1 MVLHLIIKSE
11 FSNRVK
17 QIIDENVTIIG
28 LHSRNAKSGDEDSV
42 SQLSSNM
49 GSQNGSSGILMEES
63 FTINLGA
70 QLKTMHNV
78 RLVVTDMLGFCH
90 YFDERYCAVVMHYE

>member
-1 MVLHLIIKSE
+1 MGSYKLLNYYPF
-11 FSNRVK
+11 FSNLIK
-17 QIIDENVTIIG
+17 QIIDENVTVSG
-28 LHSRNAKSGDEDSV
+28 SYSRNFTGGNEDTI
-42 SQLSSNM
+42 SQISSPNI
-49 GSQNGSSGILMEES
+49 SSLNGSSGILMEES

-90 YFDERYCAVVMHYE
+90 YFDER